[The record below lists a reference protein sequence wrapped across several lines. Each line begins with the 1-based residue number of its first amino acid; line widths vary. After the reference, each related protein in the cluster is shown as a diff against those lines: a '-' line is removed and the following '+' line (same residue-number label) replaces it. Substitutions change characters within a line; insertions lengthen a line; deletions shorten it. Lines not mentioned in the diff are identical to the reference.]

1 MCIRD
6 SISIAEGG
14 KLTVISEASLRE
26 FLMNVVC
33 KQQSAT
39 VHDKQ
44 EEPAEQVSTPPP
56 YDGKKP
62 GVFAHYFKGKNK
74 RTKKEA
80 ADKRYTKKKKS
91 EEQDK
96 KEKDVVVVEQ
106 EVDRLHIEDL
116 TQKQDEK
123 LDALFENIVTDSE
136 KKEESAAEADEP
148 KPKKRKTAVR
158 KKPAAAVKEE
168 SQKAAEETKPVKKT
182 RRKKKAEVKKE
193 PPKEQT
199 GKTIMTNM
207 ASDLFN
213 DVIEP
218 EAIVLHYE
226 KADEDEE
233 TPEKATER
241 RDS

>member
-1 MCIRD
+1 M
-6 SISIAEGG
+6 
-14 KLTVISEASLRE
+14 ISEASLRE

-44 EEPAEQVSTPPP
+44 EEPAEQVSTPPS

-80 ADKRYTKKKKS
+80 ADNRYTKKKKS

-123 LDALFENIVTDSE
+123 LDALFE
-136 KKEESAAEADEP
+136 
-148 KPKKRKTAVR
+148 KPKKRKSAA
-158 KKPAAAVKEE
+158 KKKTVSPAKEE
-168 SQKAAEETKPVKKT
+168 MQEGAEEEKKPVKKT
-182 RRKKKAEVKKE
+182 RRKKKAEPKAEQPKKE
-193 PPKEQT
+193 T

-233 TPEKATER
+233 TPDKATER

>member
-1 MCIRD
+1 M
-6 SISIAEGG
+6 
-14 KLTVISEASLRE
+14 
-26 FLMNVVC
+26 
-33 KQQSAT
+33 
-39 VHDKQ
+39 
-44 EEPAEQVSTPPP
+44 
-56 YDGKKP
+56 
-62 GVFAHYFKGKNK
+62 
-74 RTKKEA
+74 
-80 ADKRYTKKKKS
+80 
-91 EEQDK
+91 
-96 KEKDVVVVEQ
+96 
-106 EVDRLHIEDL
+106 DRLHIEDL

-136 KKEESAAEADEP
+136 KKEELAAEADEP

>member
-1 MCIRD
+1 
-6 SISIAEGG
+6 
-14 KLTVISEASLRE
+14 
-26 FLMNVVC
+26 MNVVC

-44 EEPAEQVSTPPP
+44 EEPAEQVSTPPS

-80 ADKRYTKKKKS
+80 ADNRYTKKKKS

-136 KKEESAAEADEP
+136 KKEEPDKEADEA
-148 KPKKRKTAVR
+148 KPKKRKSAA
-158 KKPAAAVKEE
+158 KKKTVSPAKEE
-168 SQKAAEETKPVKKT
+168 MQEGAEEEKKPVKKT
-182 RRKKKAEVKKE
+182 RRKKKAEPKAEQPKKE
-193 PPKEQT
+193 T

-233 TPEKATER
+233 TPDKATER